1 MSAPTQLSEPGFVA
15 PSDNSEGALKKA
27 FVFIWSF
34 VHKIVMQVNSTIQ
47 VANAAAVQVSV
58 PDTSWHEIGAA
69 GEPAFQNGWVNVGSG
84 NNTVAFRKDAF
95 GFVHFKG
102 SITGVTANTV
112 AFVLPAGYRPVATA
126 GVPVSAG
133 TSATTASFV
142 TIYSAGNVTPSNPNA
157 QSWDGVTFYAG
168 P

>member
-69 GEPAFQNGWVNVGSG
+69 GEPAFQNGWVNYGGTNS
-84 NNTVAFRKDAF
+84 TAAFRKDAF
-95 GFVHFKG
+95 GFVHLKG
-102 SITGVTANTV
+102 TV
-112 AFVLPAGYRPVATA
+112 KSGTLAAAAFTLPAGYIPSQMFNLCTQSNGTVCQVNVYTNGIVWLSVNNTA
-126 GVPVSAG
+126 L
-133 TSATTASFV
+133 
-142 TIYSAGNVTPSNPNA
+142 YL
-157 QSWDGVTFYAG
+157 DGLTFYVG